1 MDELDKKLYHDLSLE
16 VEIPNK
22 CKSVIKESLNDNKI
36 NRKKK
41 HYSLAK
47 IVVATC
53 ASFVLTAGIV
63 YAGTAIV
70 NKIWK
75 QPEKVVGFYS
85 DENTNQITDE
95 EKASVMSE
103 KEARKKAKDLLK
115 KFGHE
120 GEKIKLI
127 QLDNNPN
134 NYELEWY
141 IQTDSDE
148 TNPNI
153 ISFDARGEDCFDVLF
168 QDALNESIH
177 DYRTTKEE
185 AVKTAR
191 ELCKKY
197 GYDTEK
203 YTKIDIRSNLE
214 PEEAYIWYVDFYKE
228 YDGIINPYESIKIGF
243 VPEINDIYYLYVNNL
258 KYENNPVEITEEQA
272 KKVVLEAE
280 QKTDTD
286 YKMININTSLVINK
300 MNGDA
305 YKRITDY
312 EQYYDTDNPS
322 EKEVY
327 YKTEGRVRKTWNVIL
342 EYDVPRFGEKEYKKS
357 DFFKRYYTYYVDATT
372 GEIIGGRVW
381 KP

>member
-85 DENTNQITDE
+85 DENTNQITEE

-103 KEARKKAKDLLK
+103 QEAIEKAKELLK

-177 DYRTTKEE
+177 NYRTTEEE

-272 KKVVLEAE
+272 KRVVLEAE

-286 YKMININTSLVINK
+286 YEMININTSLAINK

-381 KP
+381 K